1 MTRDNFDLIKEA
13 TLVPPISKLRW
24 RFTMAAGI
32 VFLLDLIG
40 VVYQQSWLAAF
51 DRTIISW
58 VRQPLPHGLT
68 QTIITITKS
77 GNPQPVTWITL
88 LIIAGLVIA
97 RRYRGALFLGW
108 NVLFWAGIGNSI
120 IKHVVRRDRPTV
132 DRLVAASSYSFP
144 SGHSITAMLL
154 WGTVIVL
161 IGWSLRRHTGWRWLL
176 IGVLSLWIVIIGLSR
191 VYVGVHYPS
200 DVVAGWSAGFVLL
213 TVTQWYLTRYGDD
226 L

>member
-1 MTRDNFDLIKEA
+1 M
-13 TLVPPISKLRW
+13 PPISKLRW

-32 VFLLDLIG
+32 IFLLDLIG

-51 DRTIISW
+51 DHAVISW

-68 QTIITITKS
+68 QAIITITKS
-77 GNPQPVTWITL
+77 GNPQPVTWVTL

-108 NVLFWAGIGNSI
+108 NVLFWAGIGNSV

-144 SGHSITAMLL
+144 SGHAITAMLL

-161 IGWSLRRHTGWRWLL
+161 IGWSLRHHSGWRWLL
-176 IGVLSLWIVIIGLSR
+176 IVVLSLWIVVIGLSR
-191 VYVGVHYPS
+191 VYMGVHYPS
-200 DVVAGWSAGFVLL
+200 DVVAGWSLGFVLL

>member
-1 MTRDNFDLIKEA
+1 M
-13 TLVPPISKLRW
+13 PPISKLRW
-24 RFTMAAGI
+24 RFTMAAAI
-32 VFLLDLIG
+32 IFLLDLIG
-40 VVYQQSWLAAF
+40 VVYQQSWLATF

-77 GNPQPVTWITL
+77 GNPQPVTWVTL

>member
-1 MTRDNFDLIKEA
+1 
-13 TLVPPISKLRW
+13 VPPISKLRW

-108 NVLFWAGIGNSI
+108 NVVFWAGIGNSI

>member
-1 MTRDNFDLIKEA
+1 M
-13 TLVPPISKLRW
+13 PPISKLRW

-40 VVYQQSWLAAF
+40 VVYQQSWLATF

-77 GNPQPVTWITL
+77 GNPQPVTWVTL
-88 LIIAGLVIA
+88 LIIADLVIA

>member
-1 MTRDNFDLIKEA
+1 M
-13 TLVPPISKLRW
+13 PPISKLRW

-40 VVYQQSWLAAF
+40 VVYQQSWLATF

-77 GNPQPVTWITL
+77 GNPQPVTWVTL

>member
-1 MTRDNFDLIKEA
+1 M
-13 TLVPPISKLRW
+13 PPISKLRW

-32 VFLLDLIG
+32 IFLLDLIG

-51 DRTIISW
+51 DQTIISW
-58 VRQPLPHGLT
+58 VRQPLSHGLT

-77 GNPQPVTWITL
+77 GNPKPVTWITL

-161 IGWSLRRHTGWRWLL
+161 IGWSLRHHTGWRWLL
-176 IGVLSLWIVIIGLSR
+176 IGVLSLWIMVIGLSR

-200 DVVAGWSAGFVLL
+200 DVVAGWSLGFVLL